1 MNVFELPDQQPLQFS
16 PSPHLTARETST
28 HPFSVL
34 QKLSKG
40 SLWHCYLAC
49 TSKTALSIII
59 LVNADW
65 SLDLYFFD
73 QSLKILTFLAHSELF
88 LDGVI

>member
-1 MNVFELPDQQPLQFS
+1 MV
-16 PSPHLTARETST
+16 RETST
-28 HPFSVL
+28 QPFSVL
-34 QKLSKG
+34 QKLGKD

-49 TSKTALSIII
+49 TSKTAPSIII

-65 SLDLYFFD
+65 SIDLYVFD
-73 QSLKILTFLAHSELF
+73 QSLKILTFLAHNELF